1 MLVRQKRMK
10 IANIVA
16 TVTLNAPLDLEFV
29 YQHLP
34 NTARSGKSPWIKMRL
49 PPDNTYIAFYK
60 SGKYLITAKDPEKI
74 QEIAQQILTLLHEI
88 DLDVE
93 IVKIEIHNV
102 VVQAT
107 IQLPT
112 SLESLIA
119 NLDRQKASF
128 EPEQFPAL
136 IYKDWG
142 VSFLIF
148 STGKV
153 IITGLKDFKDA
164 ETVLERFNEVIN
176 AR

>member
-1 MLVRQKRMK
+1 MK

-34 NTARSGKSPWIKMRL
+34 NTERSGKSPWIKMRL
-49 PPDNTYIAFYK
+49 PPKNSYIAFYK

-74 QEIAQQILTLLHEI
+74 QEIAHQVLILLHEV

-93 IVKIEIHNV
+93 IVKIQIHNV

-107 IQLPT
+107 ILLPT
-112 SLESLIA
+112 SLESIIA
-119 NLDRQKASF
+119 NLDPRKASF

-148 STGKV
+148 SSGKV
-153 IITGLKDFKDA
+153 IIAGLKDFKDA
-164 ETVLERFNEVIN
+164 ETVIERLNGIIN